1 MSELVVAALKV
12 AFLVVMWA
20 FIIFAAQVI
29 RADMF
34 GRSVTASSAGPSSTP
49 LSSTGVARGRG
60 GAPRRRRK
68 GEAATVPTR
77 LTVVEGRQTG
87 LSIPLSGVVGLG
99 RAADSALNLDDDYAS
114 TRHAQLLQDDQGIW
128 WLEDLS
134 STNGTALNTQLIRE
148 AQPVKPGDVIRIGR
162 TQMRLDA

>member
-20 FIIFAAQVI
+20 FVIFAAQVI

-34 GRSVTASSAGPSSTP
+34 GRSVTARAAAGD
-49 LSSTGVARGRG
+49 GHA
-60 GAPRRRRK
+60 GAPRRRR
-68 GEAATVPTR
+68 GRGSSVPTGPTR
-77 LTVVEGRQTG
+77 LTVIEGRQVG
-87 LSIPLSGVVGLG
+87 VSIPLAGVVGLG
-99 RAADSALNLDDDYAS
+99 RAADSALDLDDDYAS
-114 TRHAQLLQDDQGIW
+114 TRHAQLLQDERGAW
-128 WLEDLS
+128 WLEDLA

-148 AQPVKPGDVIRIGR
+148 PQPVKTGDIIRIGR